1 MGMSIFKKNNSKKKM
16 AEAKKPDAVVP
27 DIKDDKYKIHQK
39 GENKIG
45 GLGMKAKELRE
56 AHKVIMYPIVSE
68 KGAHLSAQS
77 QFVFAVNSSAT
88 KVKIRQAIFEMYG
101 VYPRHINIV
110 NQHNKKVLR
119 GRIKGLRRRPTK
131 AYVTMP
137 HGITLNIYAGV

>member
-1 MGMSIFKKNNSKKKM
+1 MDEASK
-16 AEAKKPDAVVP
+16 PSAVVP
-27 DIKDDKYKIHQK
+27 GIKEVKHEIHQK
-39 GENKIG
+39 GEGKIG
-45 GLGMKAKELRE
+45 GLAMKAKELRE
-56 AHKVIMYPIVSE
+56 AHKVIMHPIVSE

-101 VYPRHINIV
+101 VYPQHVNIV
-110 NQHNKKVLR
+110 NQHDKKVLR

-137 HGITLNIYAGV
+137 KGVTLDVYAGV